1 MNPSQ
6 HNSGNR
12 PSLLREFAAYYR
24 PHLGIFL
31 LDMVCA
37 LSIALVDVLFPVVTR
52 KMLYDYIP
60 AGAARTLAAVSLAM
74 LGFFL
79 LRTLCQWIVTYLGHS
94 MGVAIEA
101 DMRRTLFAHLETLDF
116 SFFDRNRTG
125 QLMSRVT
132 TDLFDVTELAH
143 HGPEDLFISI
153 VTLLGAFFVLVRIQP
168 TLACVLLFT
177 VPLIILFIISRRRA
191 MMRASRQVKQR
202 TAGINEQIESA
213 VSGIRV
219 AKAFGNEQE
228 EIRKFS
234 GCTEAYVQA
243 RRGYYRTMAD
253 FMSGT
258 EFMMNLMSLSVVCFG
273 AYFIMRGRMDVPTLV
288 TFNMYVASIQ
298 SPIRRLTNF
307 TELFTQGMAGFTRF
321 SEIMHLSPK
330 ICDAPDAQPLEN
342 VKGEI
347 EFRDVSFT
355 YGEEKEEVLSHVS
368 LHVRPGEML
377 ALAGPSGG
385 GKTTLCQLIPRFYEI
400 QSGSILLDGR
410 DIRSLRLSDLR
421 SAIGIVQQDVFLFPG
436 TVLQNIAYG
445 KPGAS
450 REEIEEAAR
459 LAEIHDDIQMMPDGY
474 DTQVGERGVLLSGG
488 QKQRIAIARIFLRN
502 PPILILDEATSAL
515 DTVTERRIQRSLARL
530 SEGRTTLV
538 IAHRLST
545 IRHADEILVLDDHG
559 IAERGTHDELV
570 SQGGLYARLAKSE

>member
-1 MNPSQ
+1 
-6 HNSGNR
+6 
-12 PSLLREFAAYYR
+12 
-24 PHLGIFL
+24 
-31 LDMVCA
+31 
-37 LSIALVDVLFPVVTR
+37 
-52 KMLYDYIP
+52 
-60 AGAARTLAAVSLAM
+60 
-74 LGFFL
+74 
-79 LRTLCQWIVTYLGHS
+79 
-94 MGVAIEA
+94 
-101 DMRRTLFAHLETLDF
+101 MRRTLFAHLETLDF

-125 QLMSRVT
+125 QLVSRVT

-168 TLACVLLFT
+168 VLACVLLFT

-213 VSGIRV
+213 VSGISV

-400 QSGSILLDGR
+400 QSGIILLDGR

-459 LAEIHDDIQMMPDGY
+459 NNSI
-474 DTQVGERGVLLSGG
+474 SGQPCSSG
-488 QKQRIAIARIFLRN
+488 CHCH
-502 PPILILDEATSAL
+502 
-515 DTVTERRIQRSLARL
+515 SLFF
-530 SEGRTTLV
+530 
-538 IAHRLST
+538 HF
-545 IRHADEILVLDDHG
+545 
-559 IAERGTHDELV
+559 
-570 SQGGLYARLAKSE
+570 KK